1 MVFGSTPII
10 NNSYWA
16 RALRSDGYK
25 AETFTSDFYSIN
37 SRSDWDRILSEEY
50 RFVHPSIKP
59 FVAFLSSLLRYDV
72 FVISCDGFFI
82 GHTKLWRFQGHL
94 LKLAAKKVIVIPYGS
109 DAYVYKRIKSTNL
122 THALLMSYPLAA
134 RQQKKVGDRLDYW
147 CRMADI
153 VIPGFMG
160 PDGFGRWDVLIP
172 SPLSLDLNQ
181 WKRVTRNSSKD
192 GTNEI
197 VTIAHAPNH
206 RGFKGTEFVISAV
219 KSLQDM
225 GLKVELRLLEGL
237 SNDEVRRVLSSE
249 VDILVEQLIFTGH
262 GLNGLEGM
270 ACGLPTISNLEDDNY
285 IQPIKRWS
293 YFSECPL
300 VSASPETLVETLVKL
315 VTRPELRNE
324 LGYFGRQY
332 VEKYHGL
339 DSSVF
344 LFNSVLQKLTDS
356 SFPLIDL
363 YQPLSSEY
371 VTRLPLIEAPLVD
384 NTITD

>member
-1 MVFGSTPII
+1 
-10 NNSYWA
+10 
-16 RALRSDGYK
+16 
-25 AETFTSDFYSIN
+25 
-37 SRSDWDRILSEEY
+37 
-50 RFVHPSIKP
+50 
-59 FVAFLSSLLRYDV
+59 
-72 FVISCDGFFI
+72 
-82 GHTKLWRFQGHL
+82 
-94 LKLAAKKVIVIPYGS
+94 
-109 DAYVYKRIKSTNL
+109 
-122 THALLMSYPLAA
+122 
-134 RQQKKVGDRLDYW
+134 
-147 CRMADI
+147 MADI

-181 WKRVTRNSSKD
+181 WKRVTRNSRKD

-206 RGFKGTEFVISAV
+206 RGFKGTEFVIRAV

-270 ACGLPTISNLEDDNY
+270 ACGLPTISNLEDYNY
-285 IQPIKRWS
+285 IQPMKRWA

-300 VSASPETLVETLVKL
+300 VSASPESLVETLVKL

-324 LGYFGRQY
+324 LGECGRQY

-344 LFNSVLQKLTDS
+344 LFTSVLQKLSDT
-356 SFPLIDL
+356 SFPLMDL
-363 YQPLSSEY
+363 YQPISSEY
-371 VTRLPLIEAPLVD
+371 VNRLPLIKVPLVN
-384 NTITD
+384 NTIAD